1 MRPEEYA
8 TLLRVED
15 AHWWYRQLRRVV
27 RFHLDRFAPGWRDAA
42 ILDAGCGTGANLAYL
57 EGAGRRVGLDFA
69 PEALAG
75 CRTRG
80 LVELVRGDAS
90 ALPFADASFDVVL
103 SMSVIYHQ
111 WVRDP
116 AAALAELHRVLRP
129 GGLLLVDVP
138 AYVSLLSEHDHAVMT
153 ARRFREPAL
162 RALVEAAGFHV
173 LRTTHWM
180 TLLFPAVWL
189 ARKLRFFAKGRDFE
203 ATDPKPGGT
212 NGTLDTLMRVEAAL
226 WRRAPLPFGVSI
238 HCAARRRQ
246 RLAAITSS
254 NDRAS
259 SDRNSSR
266 SANDVASASSPT

>member
-1 MRPEEYA
+1 LRPEEYA

-15 AHWWYRQLRRVV
+15 EHWWYRQLRRVV
-27 RFHLDRFAPGWRDAA
+27 RFHLERFLPGWRDAA

-80 LVELVRGDAS
+80 LRELVRGDAT
-90 ALPFADASFDVVL
+90 ALPFADASFDAVL

-129 GGLLLVDVP
+129 GGVLLVDVP
-138 AYVSLLSEHDHAVMT
+138 AYQSLYSTHDDAVMT

-162 RALVEAAGFHV
+162 RRLVEAAGFEV
-173 LRTTHWM
+173 LRTTHWI

-189 ARKLRFFAKGRDFE
+189 ARRLHVFAKDRDFE
-203 ATDPKPGGT
+203 TTEAKPGGT
-212 NGTLDTLMRVEAAL
+212 NALMDALMRFEAAL
-226 WRRAPLPFGVSI
+226 WRRASLPFGVSI
-238 HCAARRRQ
+238 HCAARK
-246 RLAAITSS
+246 A
-254 NDRAS
+254 
-259 SDRNSSR
+259 
-266 SANDVASASSPT
+266 

>member
-1 MRPEEYA
+1 LRPEEYA

-27 RFHLDRFAPGWRDAA
+27 RFHLDCFLPAWRDAA
-42 ILDAGCGTGANLAYL
+42 ILDAGCGTGGNLAHL

-69 PEALAG
+69 PEAIAG

-80 LVELVRGDAS
+80 LRELVRGDAT
-90 ALPFADASFDVVL
+90 ALPFADASFDAVL
-103 SMSVIYHQ
+103 SMSVIYHA

-116 AAALAELHRVLRP
+116 GAALRELHRVLRP
-129 GGLLLVDVP
+129 GGLLLLDVP
-138 AYVSLLSEHDHAVMT
+138 AYESLLSSHDEAVMT

-162 RALVEAAGFHV
+162 RALVESAGFTV
-173 LRTTHWM
+173 LRTTHWI

-203 ATDPKPGGT
+203 STETETPGGA
-212 NGTLDTLMRVEAAL
+212 NAALDALMRLEAAL

-238 HCAARRRQ
+238 HCAARKQ
-246 RLAAITSS
+246 A
-254 NDRAS
+254 
-259 SDRNSSR
+259 
-266 SANDVASASSPT
+266 